1 VARST
6 RLIYKIGKFTMVTI
20 VDISSQCASRAAAL
34 RAAGVLS
41 VIRYYSRDTV
51 RPTKRLSR
59 DEALAIA
66 GAGMRIGVVHE
77 ARRGDL
83 AASFEY
89 ASGVADARYARTYG
103 TSTIGQPS
111 GSVIYF
117 AVDFDAT
124 AAEVRDLIVP
134 YFRGASDAF
143 AELTGE
149 QNYVIGVYGSGA
161 VCAALLDTQ
170 LVKKTWLAQS
180 SGWRGYNAF
189 LSSNR
194 WDLRQEMAQTVAGLD
209 CDPDVAQE
217 GRDFGGFLPA
227 GQGASS
233 PVMPGALVATT
244 NVRAMR
250 VNARSGLRLRAGPGT
265 SFDILQLLPWGTP
278 VSVLKSVDGW
288 ALTDLQG
295 DGVADGYVGEGF
307 LSAIDALPA
316 TALSAALRSVDAI
329 HVAELIRQGR
339 TAAGLK
345 AARTTAKAALP
356 QYPTNGCA
364 AHLSALLQQAGIDI
378 PMTFG
383 AGKLAQRL
391 KDRGWT
397 RVDVGSQIAGDVG
410 VCFDN
415 DPTPE
420 GADHVYLVIET
431 LGRDEMSIADNQRTA
446 DATHKRFASGA
457 GGKTPTEY
465 FLRAL

>member
-1 VARST
+1 MA
-6 RLIYKIGKFTMVTI
+6 TI
-20 VDISSQCASRAAAL
+20 VDISSQSGNRAAAL
-34 RAAGVLS
+34 RAAGVQS
-41 VIRYYSRDTV
+41 VIRYYSRDTI
-51 RPTKRLSR
+51 RPAKRLSR
-59 DEALAIA
+59 DEAIA
-66 GAGMRIGVVHE
+66 LVGAGLRLGVVHE

-83 AASFEY
+83 AISFEH

-103 TSTIGQPS
+103 NTTIGQPG
-111 GSVIYF
+111 GSAIYF

-124 AAEVRDLIVP
+124 ATEVRDLIVP
-134 YFRGASDAF
+134 YFRGVNDAF
-143 AELTGE
+143 AEATGE
-149 QNYVIGVYGSGA
+149 QNYVIGAYGSGA
-161 VCAALLDTQ
+161 VCAALLDAQ
-170 LVKKTWLAQS
+170 LVRKTWLAQS
-180 SGWRGYNAF
+180 RGWRGYNAF

-194 WDLRQEMAQTVAGLD
+194 WDLRQEMPETVGGLE
-209 CDPDVAQE
+209 CDPDVSQN
-217 GRDFGGFLPA
+217 GGDFGDFVL
-227 GQGASS
+227 AS
-233 PVMPGALVATT
+233 PGAPNGPIATPS
-244 NVRAMR
+244 NARVMR

-265 SFDILQLLPWGTP
+265 SFDILQLLPWGTQ

-288 ALTDLQG
+288 ALVDLQG

-307 LSAIDALPA
+307 LTATDAQSP
-316 TALSAALRSVDAI
+316 TTLSTKARIADAV
-329 HVAELIRQGR
+329 HVAELIRQGS

-364 AHLSALLQQAGIDI
+364 AHLSALLQQAGIDV

-397 RVDVGSQIAGDVG
+397 RIDVGSQAAGDVG

-415 DPTPE
+415 DPTPA
-420 GADHVYLVIET
+420 GADHIYLVIEA
-431 LGRDEMSIADNQRTA
+431 LGPDEMSIADNQRTT

-457 GGKTPTEY
+457 GRTPTEY